1 MTAILGAILVVY
13 ALSMRIYGD
22 AHARVMDAAP
32 SIPAR
37 ARWLISMRE
46 RRLVPAGLVSAG
58 AALLAMAQG
67 CHLAIVALVVT
78 AALAA
83 LLDGGIAVVLV
94 AASRSTA
101 PAIAETHRQAEV
113 GSRVEQGAAILRRL
127 EDARR
132 GAEARSHRRDHH
144 AEA

>member
-1 MTAILGAILVVY
+1 VTAALGAVLVVY
-13 ALSMRIYGD
+13 AVSMRIYGD
-22 AHARVMDAAP
+22 AHARVMDSAP
-32 SIPAR
+32 SIPVR

-46 RRLVPAGLVSAG
+46 RRLVPGGLVSAG

-83 LLDGGIAVVLV
+83 LLDGGIAVALV

-101 PAIAETHRQAEV
+101 PAVAETHRQAEL
-113 GSRVEQGAAILRRL
+113 GSRAEQGAAILRRL
-127 EDARR
+127 GEARR
-132 GAEARSHRRDHH
+132 EAEARSHRHH

>member
-1 MTAILGAILVVY
+1 MTAALGAVLVVY
-13 ALSMRIYGD
+13 AVSMRIYGD
-22 AHARVMDAAP
+22 AHARVMDSAP
-32 SIPAR
+32 SIPVR

-46 RRLVPAGLVSAG
+46 RRLVPGGLVSAG

-83 LLDGGIAVVLV
+83 LLDGGIAVALV

-101 PAIAETHRQAEV
+101 PAVAETHRQAEL
-113 GSRVEQGAAILRRL
+113 GSRAEQGAAILRRL
-127 EDARR
+127 GEARR
-132 GAEARSHRRDHH
+132 EAEARSHRHH